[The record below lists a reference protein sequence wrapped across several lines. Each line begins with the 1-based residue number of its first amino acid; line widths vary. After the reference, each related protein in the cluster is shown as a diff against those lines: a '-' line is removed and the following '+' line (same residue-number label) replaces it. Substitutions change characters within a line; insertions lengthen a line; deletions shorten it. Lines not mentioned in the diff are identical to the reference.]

1 MPLTVLVV
9 GADAQ
14 PLADLLRPTG
24 LPTAAGPV
32 SDMAA
37 LVAAAPTGETV
48 LVIDARRQARLP
60 DLAPAR
66 QARPDIGTVVV
77 MAALDPAL
85 MLEAMRAGVNE
96 CVAEPVSTAA
106 FEAAVRRVAD
116 RHAPAAN
123 PGKVIALV
131 GAKGGL
137 GTTTLATNIATALS
151 GVQPAGSLLI
161 DLHAGYGDAGLFLGV
176 EPRFSVADALA
187 NAHRLDPTL
196 FRDLVVHSWAGPDLL
211 AAPPALT
218 TVIEAE
224 RLRSLV
230 EFASRLYPFVV
241 LDCPRAAGILEALD
255 AASTIAVVTSQE
267 LAAVRNAG
275 QLAGDLQRRCA
286 RSRVMLVVTR
296 FDSASDI
303 APRDIE
309 QTTGRQIQ
317 YVLPSDYR
325 RCVDALNKGRPLVLA
340 NHSRLAGAVTR
351 LAHDLA
357 DVQQPDRAAARGLF
371 ERFTSRPAAV
381 RLAGEAQ

>member
-1 MPLTVLVV
+1 LTVVVV
-9 GADAQ
+9 GADAAQ
-14 PLADLLRPTG
+14 LADLLRPTG
-24 LPTAAGPV
+24 LRTTAGPV
-32 SDMAA
+32 SEMAA
-37 LVAAAPTGETV
+37 LAAAAPAGESV
-48 LVIDARRQARLP
+48 LVIDARRHAQLP

-77 MAALDPAL
+77 MPTLDPAL

-96 CVAEPVSTAA
+96 CLAEPVSTAA
-106 FEAAVRRVAD
+106 LESAIRRVAD
-116 RHAPAAN
+116 RHAPVPSA
-123 PGKVIALV
+123 GKVMALV

-137 GTTTLATNIATALS
+137 GTTTLATNIATTLAA
-151 GVQPAGSLLI
+151 QPGGALLI
-161 DLHAGYGDAGLFLGV
+161 DLHAGYGDAALFLGV

-187 NAHRLDPTL
+187 NAHRLDQAL

-241 LDCPRAAGILEALD
+241 LDCPRAAGVLEALD

-303 APRDIE
+303 TPRDIE

-325 RCVDALNKGRPLVLA
+325 RCVDALNKGRPLVLG
-340 NHSRLAGAVTR
+340 NHNRLAGALTR

-357 DVQQPDRAAARGLF
+357 DIQPPDRAAGRGLF